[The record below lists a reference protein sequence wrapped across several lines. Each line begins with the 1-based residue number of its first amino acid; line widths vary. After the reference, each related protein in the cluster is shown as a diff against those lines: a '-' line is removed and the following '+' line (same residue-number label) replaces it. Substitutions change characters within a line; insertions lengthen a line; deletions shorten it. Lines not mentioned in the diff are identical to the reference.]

1 MKYLKIAVITSI
13 CFFSFMHVRAEVG
26 QNADE
31 DQYKYAAQRRQ
42 MVFHDLKARDIS
54 DPEVLAAMEK
64 VPRHMFVDE
73 RRRAEAYADYPL
85 SIPDGQTISQPY
97 IVARMTQY
105 LKLKK
110 TDLVL
115 EIGTGSGYQAA
126 VLAELAGRV
135 YTIELSKLL
144 SQKANKKLHKLGYS
158 NISFRCGDGFF
169 GWPEEAPFDAII
181 LTCAPGQLPPKLIE
195 QLREG
200 GRIIAPVGE
209 ELQAQKLLLGTKQ
222 QGRFSVQTLA
232 PVHFVPMR
240 GQAQKTTQ
248 R

>member
-1 MKYLKIAVITSI
+1 MKSFRTVLIISI
-13 CFFSFMHVRAEVG
+13 CFFALTHSRVEAG
-26 QNADE
+26 QNAGD
-31 DQYKYAAQRRQ
+31 DRYAVLRRQ
-42 MVFHDLKARDIS
+42 MVDHDLKARDIS
-54 DPEVLAAMEK
+54 DPAVLAAMEK

-110 TDLVL
+110 TDRVL

-126 VLAELAGRV
+126 ILAELAGRV

-144 SQKANKKLHKLGYS
+144 SQEAEIKLRKLGYT
-158 NISFRCGDGFF
+158 NISFKCGDGFF

-181 LTCAPGQLPPKLIE
+181 LTCAPGKLPQPLIDE
-195 QLREG
+195 LREG
-200 GRIIAPVGE
+200 GRIIAPVGDE
-209 ELQAQKLLLGTKQ
+209 HQAQELLLGTKQ
-222 QGRFSVQTLA
+222 KGRFSMQTLV

-240 GQAQKTTQ
+240 GQAEKSTKK
-248 R
+248 

>member
-1 MKYLKIAVITSI
+1 MGMKYLKIAVITSI
-13 CFFSFMHVRAEVG
+13 CFFAFMHGRAATS
-26 QNADE
+26 QNAGE
-31 DQYKYAAQRRQ
+31 DKYSAQRMQ
-42 MVFHDLKARDIS
+42 MVAHDLKARDIS
-54 DPEVLAAMEK
+54 DPEVLAAMKK

-73 RRRAEAYADYPL
+73 CRWEEAYADYPL

-110 TDLVL
+110 TDRVL

-126 VLAELAGRV
+126 VLAELAGQV

-144 SQKANKKLHKLGYS
+144 SQEAKKKLSELGYA
-158 NISFRCGDGFF
+158 NIKFRCGDGFF
-169 GWPEEAPFDAII
+169 GWPEAAPFDAII
-181 LTCAPGQLPPKLIE
+181 LTCAPGQLPQKLID
-195 QLREG
+195 QLSDG
-200 GRIIAPVGE
+200 GRIIAPVGG
-209 ELQAQKLLLGTKQ
+209 ELKEQELLLGTKK